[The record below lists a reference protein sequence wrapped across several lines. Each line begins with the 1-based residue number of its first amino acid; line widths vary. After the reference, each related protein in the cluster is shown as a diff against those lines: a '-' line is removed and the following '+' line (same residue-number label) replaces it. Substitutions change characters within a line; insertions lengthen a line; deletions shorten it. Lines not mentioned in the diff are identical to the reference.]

1 MTIILN
7 FIFFLFSILDIYES
21 KLSTVTVPA
30 AQNFTIILP
39 LQQPLSVNIPLLSV
53 FFDNPFIFFLIKST
67 SFDTLSYSSIGI
79 FNRIAPSLFITFL
92 SLISNVIYN
101 TLLPLSAHLKAIFS
115 NHMLLPILVSPIKT
129 VNVLTSNPPF
139 NQPSILSKP
148 LFTLYLAR
156 SCI

>member
-39 LQQPLSVNIPLLSV
+39 LQQLLSV